1 MLMRKRWNRKE
12 MGNYKST
19 KKRRKEAFG
28 DDNKI
33 CIKLIINYN

>member
-1 MLMRKRWNRKE
+1 

-28 DDNKI
+28 DDNKNMYKI
-33 CIKLIINYN
+33 NNKL